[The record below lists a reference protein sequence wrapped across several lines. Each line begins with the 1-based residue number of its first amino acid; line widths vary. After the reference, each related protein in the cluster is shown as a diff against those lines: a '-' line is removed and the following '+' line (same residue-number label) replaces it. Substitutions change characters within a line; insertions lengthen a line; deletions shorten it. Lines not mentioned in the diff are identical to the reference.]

1 VTSTMYM
8 GTFSAALMAL
18 AISGAG
24 AQVQGPLRVGMAAGV
39 TAPVSAYANDKD
51 VGYHLALVFD
61 IRVPATPF
69 GFRIDGQFHEMKYS
83 GNSTRDQILMATGD
97 AILKVPTG
105 SLVVPYLIGGVGI
118 YNSRRNLFLSKNGS
132 TDPGV
137 NVGGGLRFELVDV
150 TTFVEARYHRTSG
163 DANIRMLPVSIGILF

>member
-1 VTSTMYM
+1 M
-8 GTFSAALMAL
+8 GTLMAAMTAF
-18 AISGAG
+18 AISSAS
-24 AQVQGPLRVGMAAGV
+24 AQAQGPLRVGMAVGV
-39 TAPVSAYANDKD
+39 TAPVSGYATDKD

-69 GFRIDGQFHEMKYS
+69 GFRIDGQFHEMKFT

-97 AILKVPTG
+97 AVVKVPTG
-105 SLVVPYLIGGVGI
+105 TIVVPYLIGGIGI

-137 NVGGGLRFELVDV
+137 NVGGGLRFELADV
-150 TTFVEARYHRTSG
+150 TTFVEARYHRTGG
-163 DANIRMLPVSIGILF
+163 DANIRMLPVSLGILF

>member
-1 VTSTMYM
+1 MRMMYM
-8 GTFSAALMAL
+8 GTIIAAMMTFASSNSAAQTQ
-18 AISGAG
+18 GA
-24 AQVQGPLRVGMAAGV
+24 LRVGMAAGV
-39 TAPVSAYANDKD
+39 TTPLSAYASDKD

-69 GFRIDGQFHEMKYS
+69 GFRIDGQFHEMKFT
-83 GNSTRDQILMATGD
+83 GNSTKEQILMATGD

-105 SLVVPYLIGGVGI
+105 TMVVPYLIGGVGI

-150 TTFVEARYHRTSG
+150 TTFIEARYHRTSG
-163 DANIRMLPVSIGILF
+163 DANIRMLPVSLGILF

>member
-1 VTSTMYM
+1 MYA
-8 GTFSAALMAL
+8 GLLIAAATAL
-18 AISGAG
+18 AASSVA
-24 AQVQGPLRVGMAAGV
+24 AQGQGPLRVGMAAGV
-39 TAPVSAYANDKD
+39 TAPVSAYASDKD

-69 GFRIDGQFHEMKYS
+69 GFRIDGQFHEMKYT

-105 SLVVPYLIGGVGI
+105 TVVVPYLIGGVGI
-118 YNSRRNLFLSKNGS
+118 YNSRRNLFLTKNGS

-163 DANIRMLPVSIGILF
+163 DSNIRMLPVSVGILF